1 MKKSLLSESSFV
13 RAIGIEPT
21 CLAAPDPKSGASA
34 SFATPALKWS
44 FIFSM
49 AALQIQGGD
58 ANVRAFDEKIKN
70 TCFCV
75 NSFKMETVAAIPK
88 YNLSE
93 DQEKKLILR
102 EYRALLRSMKPK
114 LKPGDK
120 ELVRMAFEMAADA
133 HKTMRRK
140 SGEPYILHPLAV
152 ARICVEEIGLGVRST
167 ICSLLHDTVEDT
179 DISLEDIERQFG
191 NEIARIV
198 DGLTKIS
205 TVIDVNASQQAE
217 NFKKILLTLTD
228 DPRVILI
235 KLADRLH
242 NMRTLESMKREKQL
256 KIASETVYVY
266 APLAHRMGLYTIKT
280 EMEDLAMK
288 YMEPDTYKEIARK
301 LSETRRERTR
311 YINEFI
317 RPIREKME
325 KAEFNFEIYGRP
337 KSIHSIWNKMKK
349 KGVSFEEVYDL
360 FAIRVILN
368 SPPEREKEDCW
379 KVYSMITDEYTPSP
393 ERLRDWLSNPKSN
406 GYEALH
412 TTVMGPQG
420 KWVEVQ
426 IRTKRMN
433 EIAEKGLAAHW
444 KYKEGTADESR
455 FDKWFHQIRE
465 ALQSQDADT
474 VDFLQDFKTSFL
486 AEEIYVYTPKG
497 DVKMLPVGSTALDFA
512 FAIHSAVGARC
523 IGAKVNHKL
532 VPLSHKLRSGDQI
545 EIITSNKQK
554 PSEDWLNIVV
564 TAKAKS
570 KIKDALKEE
579 KRKIAED
586 GKYFVQRKL
595 EAIGA
600 AYQQHNIDI
609 LTEFY
614 KQPSTL
620 DFFYQVATKS
630 IDLKEL
636 KDFHILGDK
645 LEAPKPQRPHIEIK
659 TDQQLHTDFN
669 KKDAELII
677 FGESSD
683 RILYNLANCCK
694 PIPGDDVF
702 GFVTTGKGLTIH
714 RTNCPNASKL
724 LANYGHRV
732 VKTKWA
738 KNKEISFLTGLNI
751 IGLDDV
757 GVVHKITNLISG
769 EMKINIGALSIEAK
783 EGIFRGSF
791 KVFVHDKEELDELV
805 HRLKSLSG
813 IHAVERFDAELV

>member
-1 MKKSLLSESSFV
+1 M
-13 RAIGIEPT
+13 
-21 CLAAPDPKSGASA
+21 
-34 SFATPALKWS
+34 AT
-44 FIFSM
+44 
-49 AALQIQGGD
+49 
-58 ANVRAFDEKIKN
+58 
-70 TCFCV
+70 T
-75 NSFKMETVAAIPK
+75 AAIPK
-88 YNLSE
+88 YNLND

-102 EYRALLRSMKPK
+102 EYRALLRALKPK

-120 ELVRMAFEMAADA
+120 ELLRHAFEMAADA

-167 ICSLLHDTVEDT
+167 ICALLHDTVEDT
-179 DISLEDIERQFG
+179 DITLEDIEREFG
-191 NEIARIV
+191 GEIARIV

-235 KLADRLH
+235 KLSDRLH
-242 NMRTLESMKREKQL
+242 NMRTLDSMKREKQL

-280 EMEDLAMK
+280 EMEDLSMK
-288 YMEPDTYKEIARK
+288 YLEPEAYREIARK
-301 LSETRRERTR
+301 LAETKRERSR

-317 RPIREKME
+317 KPIKEKLDLTNFE
-325 KAEFNFEIYGRP
+325 FEIYGRP

-349 KGVSFEEVYDL
+349 KAVEFEEVYDL

-368 SPPEREKEDCW
+368 VPQEKEKEACW
-379 KVYSMITDEYTPSP
+379 KVYSFITDEYTPAP

-444 KYKEGTADESR
+444 KYKEGATDESR
-455 FDKWFHQIRE
+455 FDKWFQQIRE
-465 ALQSQDADT
+465 VLNDKDNDSI
-474 VDFLQDFKTSFL
+474 DFLQDFKTSFL

-497 DVKMLPVGSTALDFA
+497 DVKMLPVNSTALDFA
-512 FAIHSAVGARC
+512 FAIHSMVGSQC

-532 VPLSHKLRSGDQI
+532 VPISHKLRSGDQV
-545 EIITSNKQK
+545 EIITSAKQK
-554 PSEDWLNIVV
+554 PNDDWLKIVV
-564 TAKAKS
+564 TAKARS
-570 KIKDALKEE
+570 KVKDALKEE
-579 KRKIAED
+579 KRKVADE
-586 GKYFVQRKL
+586 GKYTLQRKL
-595 EAIGA
+595 EHIGA
-600 AYQQHNIDI
+600 AFNQHNADV
-609 LTEFY
+609 LTAFY
-614 KQPSTL
+614 KLASPL
-620 DFFYQVATKS
+620 DLYYQISIKG

-636 KDFHILGDK
+636 ADFQVLGDK
-645 LEAPKPQRPHIEIK
+645 LEPPRPKPVEHKQETSTAPAKNSKE
-659 TDQQLHTDFN
+659 T
-669 KKDAELII
+669 ELII

-683 RILYNLANCCK
+683 KIVYTLANCCK

-714 RTNCPNASKL
+714 RTNCPNATKL
-724 LANYGHRV
+724 LSNYGHRI

-738 KNKEISFLTGLNI
+738 KNKEISFLTGLKI
-751 IGLDDV
+751 VGLDDV
-757 GVVHKITNLISG
+757 GVIHKITNLISG
-769 EMKINIGALSIEAK
+769 EMKINIAAMTIEAK
-783 EGIFRGSF
+783 DGLFHGNVR
-791 KVFVHDKEELDELV
+791 VFVHDKEELEELV
-805 HRLKSLSG
+805 DRLKKLPG
-813 IHAVERFDAELV
+813 IETVDRYDTEA

>member
-1 MKKSLLSESSFV
+1 V
-13 RAIGIEPT
+13 
-21 CLAAPDPKSGASA
+21 
-34 SFATPALKWS
+34 
-44 FIFSM
+44 
-49 AALQIQGGD
+49 
-58 ANVRAFDEKIKN
+58 
-70 TCFCV
+70 
-75 NSFKMETVAAIPK
+75 ETVAQIPK

-93 DQEKKLILR
+93 EQEKKLILR
-102 EYRALLRSMKPK
+102 EYRALLRSLKSK
-114 LKPGDK
+114 LKPGDRK
-120 ELVRMAFEMAADA
+120 TIRLAFEMAADA

-152 ARICVEEIGLGVRST
+152 ARICVEEIGLGIRST

-179 DISLEDIERQFG
+179 DISLEEVERDFG

-205 TVIDVNASQQAE
+205 NVIDVNASKQAE

-266 APLAHRMGLYTIKT
+266 APLAHRMGLYNIKT

-288 YMEPDTYKEIARK
+288 FLEPETYKEIAQK
-301 LSETRRERTR
+301 LAETKRERTK

-317 RPIREKME
+317 KPLDEKLE
-325 KAEFNFEIYGRP
+325 RTGFDFEIYGRP
-337 KSIHSIWNKMKK
+337 KSIHSIWTKMKK
-349 KGVSFEEVYDL
+349 KGVAFEEVYDL
-360 FAIRVILN
+360 FAIRVILK
-368 SPPEREKEDCW
+368 SPAEREKEDCW
-379 KVYSMITDEYTPSP
+379 KVYSLITDEYTPSP

-412 TTVMGPQG
+412 TTVMGPEG
-420 KWVEVQ
+420 RWVEVQ

-444 KYKEGTADESR
+444 KYKEGGPDESR
-455 FDKWFHQIRE
+455 FDKWFQQIRE
-465 ALQSQDADT
+465 VISAEGTDGI
-474 VDFLQDFKTSFL
+474 DFLQDFKTSFL

-512 FAIHSAVGARC
+512 FSIHSAIGVKC
-523 IGAKVNHKL
+523 IGAKLNHKL
-532 VPLSHKLRSGDQI
+532 VPISQKLRSGDQV

-554 PSEDWLNIVV
+554 PSEDWLTFVV

-586 GKYFVQRKL
+586 GKYTLQKKL
-595 EAIGA
+595 EGTGA
-600 AYQQHNIDI
+600 AFSQHNID
-609 LTEFY
+609 EVVSWY
-614 KQPSTL
+614 KLSSPL
-620 DFFYQVATKS
+620 DLFYQVAIKN
-630 IDLKEL
+630 IDLKDLKEFKVHGDRLEPPKPVKQLPEL
-636 KDFHILGDK
+636 KPEVVPTIS
-645 LEAPKPQRPHIEIK
+645 
-659 TDQQLHTDFN
+659 
-669 KKDAELII
+669 KKETELII

-683 RILYNLANCCK
+683 KIVYNLANCCK

-714 RTNCPNASKL
+714 RTNCPNAAKL

-738 KNKEISFLTGLNI
+738 KNKEISFLTGLRI

-757 GVVHKITNLISG
+757 GVVNKITNLISG
-769 EMKINIGALSIEAK
+769 EMKINIAAITIEAK
-783 EGIFRGSF
+783 EGLFEGNM
-791 KVFVHDKEELDELV
+791 KVYVHDKEELDDLV
-805 HRLKSLSG
+805 SKLRALTG
-813 IHAVERFDAELV
+813 IHSVDRFDTETL